1 MDALVFDGPA
11 PDSSRTAVRR
21 MSTPR
26 PGPGQ
31 VLLEV
36 AHAAVNFKDVMARR
50 GDADYVDNWPFVP
63 GLEAAGTVVATGTG
77 VTSICVGNR
86 VAALTNAGGLAE
98 YALASAELA
107 AVIPDTVCTAVAA
120 IAPGALTT
128 AALLVEQFGRVR
140 DGDVVMVH
148 SAAGAV
154 GTAVAAIA
162 RTLPGVVLI
171 GTVGDDTRT
180 AAARAAG
187 YDHVL
192 TRRLDLA
199 DRVSL
204 SLARRGVD
212 VVLDPQGTAE
222 LDTDLAVLSAGG
234 RIVIFGNAAGAAVD
248 DLNAES
254 DPAAMA
260 DLAQGRMRAKIDQLT
275 EALTGRFNDH
285 HRFMVTFRHQRI
297 DQTNADIARLDRRID
312 ELIADHGYTAA
323 VDLLASIP
331 GLGKH
336 GSQEL
341 LAEIGA
347 DMSVFASPANLASW
361 VGVAPGSHE
370 SAGVKKRVKT
380 RPGNRYAKRALGI
393 AAMSAAR
400 SKSTFLSARFRRI
413 RARQGY
419 GKALVATQHSIV
431 TAIWHILSNGDY
443 YRDLGVNYYDKRT
456 PERTLRR
463 KIKDLEAAG
472 YDVTKAA

>member
-1 MDALVFDGPA
+1 MEVVRQRCAGIDVSKRDGKVCVRVQGRGSTKTSSRVTTWSSSMPSILQLREKLVADGVELVVLESTSDYWRPFFYVLSEQLDVMLVKASDVRALPGRKSDVSDAEWLADLAAHGLVRASFVPPEDIRQLRDLTRSRTVLVAERTREAQRLEKELEDACIKLSAVVTKIQGVSARKMLEALV
-11 PDSSRTAVRR
+11 
-21 MSTPR
+21 
-26 PGPGQ
+26 
-31 VLLEV
+31 
-36 AHAAVNFKDVMARR
+36 
-50 GDADYVDNWPFVP
+50 
-63 GLEAAGTVVATGTG
+63 
-77 VTSICVGNR
+77 
-86 VAALTNAGGLAE
+86 
-98 YALASAELA
+98 
-107 AVIPDTVCTAVAA
+107 
-120 IAPGALTT
+120 
-128 AALLVEQFGRVR
+128 
-140 DGDVVMVH
+140 
-148 SAAGAV
+148 
-154 GTAVAAIA
+154 
-162 RTLPGVVLI
+162 
-171 GTVGDDTRT
+171 
-180 AAARAAG
+180 
-187 YDHVL
+187 
-192 TRRLDLA
+192 
-199 DRVSL
+199 
-204 SLARRGVD
+204 
-212 VVLDPQGTAE
+212 
-222 LDTDLAVLSAGG
+222 
-234 RIVIFGNAAGAAVD
+234 
-248 DLNAES
+248 NAET
-254 DPAAMA
+254 DAAAMA

-285 HRFMVTFRHQRI
+285 HRFMVTFRLQRI
-297 DQTNADIARLDRRID
+297 DQTNADIAQLDRRID

-323 VDLLASIP
+323 VDLLVSIP

-443 YRDLGVNYYDKRT
+443 YRDLGANYYDKRT